1 MEFKVD
7 EMTSEIGVVDIERIV
22 AAVLHRLRQIQD
34 HEGRARE
41 ERELRPA
48 VSARK
53 LPNWG

>member
-34 HEGRARE
+34 HEARARE